1 MAISFHLFNK
11 SHYIKLCNTFHV
23 EDSVCCLFNLRR
35 RKMNS
40 FRKMSVFKY
49 IMFFLISFLSPY
61 TFRFKNFKNV
71 LKRFRMASNN
81 HKHLRFS
88 FKTDHSTLC
97 FSVTECDNRKYGD
110 GCQKSCGQC
119 VNKTQCDHVIGTCPQ
134 GCEVGY
140 KGQICDQGQ
149 LHVIRDIFETSL
161 DIYFYS
167 SFSKRKKKL
176 SAKNYLTKI
185 NKNVLYLDFW
195 HWGCVVTN

>member
-134 GCEVGY
+134 GCEAGY
-140 KGQICDQGQ
+140 KGQMCDQGQ
-149 LHVIRDIFETSL
+149 LHVIGK
-161 DIYFYS
+161 Y
-167 SFSKRKKKL
+167 SKR
-176 SAKNYLTKI
+176 
-185 NKNVLYLDFW
+185 VLIFIFIP
-195 HWGCVVTN
+195 NF